1 MCSVSTLSSSIIA
14 AGHVA
19 TSPRK
24 VGWKLAQGTSNSPTS
39 SLLGVTVP
47 VLLPFWVAD
56 MESSRQQQGR
66 AFPPAFR
73 HVAANSFLASR
84 LAPSQCGGYAR
95 DRSFAAGAGVPASSR
110 YTNPAFSMSL
120 AGAGSTPVFV
130 PAAAEGKGK
139 GVSGFMVDFLMGGV
153 SAAVSKTA
161 AAPIER
167 VKLLIQNQDEMIKAG
182 RLSEP
187 YKGIG
192 ECFSRTIKDEG
203 VVSLWRGNTANVL
216 RYFPTQALNFAFK
229 DYFKSLFGYKKDKD
243 GYWKWFAGN
252 LASGGAAG
260 AASLT
265 FVYSLDY
272 ARTRLA
278 NDAKSAKKGGGDR
291 QFNGLVDV
299 YRKTIKT
306 DGIAGLYRGFSISC
320 VGIIVYR
327 GLYFGMYD
335 SLKPV
340 LLVGPLEGNFLA
352 SFLLGWGITIGAG
365 LASYPIDTVRRRMM
379 MTSGEAVKY
388 KSSMDAF
395 MQIIKKEG
403 TKSLFKGAGA
413 NILRAV
419 AGAGVLSG
427 YDQLQLI
434 LFGKAYSG
442 GGG

>member
-1 MCSVSTLSSSIIA
+1 MSIDKSK
-14 AGHVA
+14 G
-19 TSPRK
+19 
-24 VGWKLAQGTSNSPTS
+24 NPT
-39 SLLGVTVP
+39 V
-47 VLLPFWVAD
+47 
-56 MESSRQQQGR
+56 
-66 AFPPAFR
+66 
-73 HVAANSFLASR
+73 NFLI
-84 LAPSQCGGYAR
+84 
-95 DRSFAAGAGVPASSR
+95 DFA
-110 YTNPAFSMSL
+110 
-120 AGAGSTPVFV
+120 
-130 PAAAEGKGK
+130 
-139 GVSGFMVDFLMGGV
+139 MGGV

-167 VKLLIQNQDEMIKAG
+167 VKLLIQNQDEMLKTG
-182 RLSEP
+182 RLQSP

-192 ECFSRTIKDEG
+192 DCFSRVIAEEG
-203 VVSLWRGNTANVL
+203 FGSLWRGNMANVL

-229 DYFKSLFGYKKDKD
+229 DQFKRMFGYTKDKD

-260 AASLT
+260 AASLA

-278 NDAKSAKKGGGDR
+278 NDNKSSKKGGER
-291 QFNGLVDV
+291 QFNGLFDV
-299 YRKTIKT
+299 YKKTLAS
-306 DGIAGLYRGFSISC
+306 DGIVGLYRGFNISC

-340 LLVGPLEGNFLA
+340 LLTGNMKD
-352 SFLLGWGITIGAG
+352 SFIGSFFLGWGITIGAG
-365 LASYPIDTVRRRMM
+365 LASYPLDTVRRRMM

-388 KSSMDAF
+388 RSSMHAF
-395 MQIIKKEG
+395 QEIVAKEG

-419 AGAGVLSG
+419 AGAGVLAG

-434 LFGKAYSG
+434 VFGKTYGSG
-442 GGG
+442 GG